1 MATLYITEHA
11 GQVRDAAGYL
21 VQGTPV
27 HPATAQQTVA
37 IGASS
42 AASNVLNAS
51 TTIVELVSDVVCSIA
66 VGTAPIAT
74 AASRRLAANVPIQIG
89 VPAGKNYK
97 IAVITNS

>member
-11 GQVRDAAGYL
+11 SQVRDLSGYL

-27 HPATAQQTVA
+27 YPSVA
-37 IGASS
+37 EQIVVVGASS

-51 TTIVELVSDVVCSIA
+51 TTIVELVSDVVCSFV
-66 VGTAPIAT
+66 VGTAPVAT
-74 AASRRLAANVPIQIG
+74 TTSRRLAANVPIQIG

-97 IAVITNS
+97 IACITNT